1 MEAREVAGA
10 VDVVTWEAVVAAV
23 GRARGWAGVGATEAG
38 ADEGKGLGAT
48 EAVEAAGAVGSE
60 AVGAQARETVAARGH
75 FARLARRASFAAL
88 AHLCPWRSYQA
99 RLLV

>member
-23 GRARGWAGVGATEAG
+23 GRARGWAGV
-38 ADEGKGLGAT
+38 GAT